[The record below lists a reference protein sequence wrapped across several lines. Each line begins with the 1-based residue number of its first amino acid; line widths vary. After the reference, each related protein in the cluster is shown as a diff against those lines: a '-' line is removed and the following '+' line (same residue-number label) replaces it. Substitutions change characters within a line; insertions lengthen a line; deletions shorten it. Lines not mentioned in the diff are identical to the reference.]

1 MEELINRIEINTALM
16 MGKPVIKGSRIT
28 VESIVEE
35 LGSCYSLED
44 VLQAHPRLQKED
56 IYAALQYAS
65 AIMRNEKIY
74 TIAS

>member
-35 LGSCYSLED
+35 LGSGYSLED

>member
-35 LGSCYSLED
+35 LGSGYSLED

-65 AIMRNEKIY
+65 ATMNEKIY
-74 TIAS
+74 AIAS